1 MKKSELRQIIKEEI
15 KKTLEGFQGEG
26 DETDNESGFRGGNIP
41 IKNGK
46 SLLDTSEYIEPKD
59 MEDTLEKIYH
69 ILSGNIRDY
78 ISIPNIESVIK
89 VLKQYDKTQYFKSEI
104 SESKKIQTQQEM
116 KSLMN
121 DILESNKKVKQ
132 LMKQKGYEI

>member
-15 KKTLEGFQGEG
+15 KKTLEGFQGDG

-46 SLLDTSEYIEPKD
+46 SLLDTSKYIEPKD

-69 ILSGNIRDY
+69 ILSGNVRDY

-89 VLKQYDKTQYFKSEI
+89 VLKQYDKTQYSKSEI

-116 KSLMN
+116 KILMS

>member
-46 SLLDTSEYIEPKD
+46 SLLDTSKYIEPKD
-59 MEDTLEKIYH
+59 MEYTLEKIYH
-69 ILSGNIRDY
+69 ILSGNVRDY

-89 VLKQYDKTQYFKSEI
+89 VLKQYDKTQYSKSEI

-116 KSLMN
+116 KILMS